1 MSIVNF
7 DPKRYVVLDWFG
19 LTKRAYP
26 DLDWSDKDTVLEK
39 TEALLAVLDFEVSP
53 GYLNVSPKLDKAN
66 AQKLGVYKPS
76 KLAEYVDKLDWL
88 LPSGI
93 FIKSPVFGNGVSG
106 TRHAL
111 IEYED
116 KKFIEYFDGSFVC
129 ITPEIDERLVK
140 IHWGES
146 ATVNPAPVV
155 EIEYFDESLRDA

>member
-1 MSIVNF
+1 MSIVDF

-26 DLDWSDKDTVLEK
+26 DLDWSDKGTVLEK
-39 TEALLAVLDFEVSP
+39 TEALLAVLDFDISS
-53 GYLNVSPKLDKAN
+53 GYLSVLPKLDKAN

-76 KLAEYVDKLDWL
+76 KIAEPVDKLDWL

-93 FIKSPVFGNGVSG
+93 FIKSPVFASYSG
-106 TRHAL
+106 TRRAL

-146 ATVNPAPVV
+146 ATVNPASVV
-155 EIEYFDESLRDA
+155 EIEYLDESLRGA